1 MRVSYNWLK
10 EYLFFDLT
18 PFQLAERLT
27 MAGLEVESVEE
38 IGKQWENVKVAE
50 VLSEQRH
57 PEFDRLSVCQV
68 ELKGERLSVVCGAPN
83 VEQGQKV
90 AVVPVGARLP
100 DGTVIKRRK
109 FRGIESQ
116 GMICSEAEL
125 GLGEDEAGI
134 MVLPSDTPVGKSLA
148 EVLGLTDFL
157 LDLEI
162 TPNRPDW
169 MSVIGVAREIGAITG
184 SRLNRVEYKLKENSS
199 RIEEF
204 VSVEIKDT
212 RACPRYSARVVA
224 DVKVVPSPLWLGR
237 RLENAGVRPINN
249 IVDVTNY
256 VLLELGH
263 PLHAFDLDRVKG
275 HQIVVRRAG
284 EDESLITL
292 DSISR
297 RLGAEIL
304 VIADRER
311 PIALAGIMGGSNTEV
326 SETTANVLLESAYF
340 NPKVVRKGA
349 KNLGISS
356 EASQHFERGADYN
369 ATVKALDRAAGLI
382 AEIGGGTIIPGVI
395 DAYPE
400 KQISP
405 TVKLNTERVEQV
417 LGVGIPRQQTAESL
431 RSLECEVS
439 DDSSVLVVRPP
450 SFRPDLTRE
459 IDLIEEVARVFGYDR
474 IPAADRVSG
483 DLGVEESP
491 QHLLVEHIRELLMAS
506 GLTEVVTSSL
516 ADPEALRTV
525 EPDIEPI
532 SLSNPASR
540 EISAL
545 RSTLVS
551 SLLEVVCWNLN
562 RKAQT
567 VKIFEVGKVFF
578 PGEDSTAKERL
589 QIGGALT
596 GGRREQHWE
605 QKGCQVDF
613 FDTKGILQ
621 TVLGETIS
629 GKLTVKALHC
639 PCYQEGKAAQLLLN
653 NDILG
658 SFGRAAPQ
666 VLTRFQIKQ
675 PVYIFT
681 LEFDSLLQH
690 WQRERKFRPLPRYPA
705 AQRDIAVVVDEQ
717 VETEQIIQTI
727 EAVDPRLIESVELFD
742 IYRGDQ
748 IPRGKKSLAFSLIFR
763 SAEGTLSE
771 AKVERFFQKIVNR
784 LREEFS
790 AQLRSQG

>member
-1 MRVSYNWLK
+1 MKVSYNWLK
-10 EYLFFDLT
+10 EYVFFDLT

-27 MAGLEVESVEE
+27 MAGLEVESIEE
-38 IGKQWENVKVAE
+38 IGKQWEDVTVAK

-57 PEFDRLSVCQV
+57 PEFDRLSICQV

-90 AVVPVGARLP
+90 AVVSVGARLP

-134 MVLPSDTPVGKSLA
+134 MVLPSDTPVGRPLA

-184 SRLNRVEYKLKENSS
+184 SRLNRVNYKLKEDSS
-199 RIEEF
+199 RVEEF
-204 VSVEIKDT
+204 ASVEIKDT

-224 DVKVVPSPLWLGR
+224 DVKVAPSPLWLGR
-237 RLENAGVRPINN
+237 RLENAGLRPINN

-256 VLLELGH
+256 GLLELGH

-275 HQIVVRRAG
+275 HQIIVRRAG

-297 RLGAEIL
+297 QLGAEIL

-311 PIALAGIMGGSNTEV
+311 PIALAGVMGGSNTEV
-326 SETTANVLLESAYF
+326 SETTTNVLLESAYF
-340 NPKVVRKGA
+340 DPKVVRKGA

-356 EASQHFERGADYN
+356 EASQRFERGADYN
-369 ATVKALDRAAGLI
+369 ATVRALDRAAGLI
-382 AEIGGGTIIPGVI
+382 AEIGGGTVIPGVI

-400 KQISP
+400 KQTAPIL
-405 TVKLNTERVEQV
+405 KLRTKRVEQV
-417 LGVGIPRQQTAESL
+417 LGVGISRQQTEESL

-439 DDSSVLVVRPP
+439 DDNSVLVVRPP

-459 IDLIEEVARVFGYDR
+459 IDLIEEVARIFGYDR

-483 DLGVEESP
+483 GLGVEELP

-516 ADPEALRTV
+516 ADPEVLRTV

-540 EISAL
+540 EMSAL

-567 VKIFEVGKVFF
+567 VKIFEVGKVFL
-578 PGEDSTAKERL
+578 PAKDSTTKERL
-589 QIGGALT
+589 QVGGALT
-596 GGRREQHWE
+596 GQRREQHWE
-605 QKGCQVDF
+605 QKECQVDF

-629 GKLTVKALHC
+629 GKLIVKTLC
-639 PCYQEGKAAQLLLN
+639 CSCYQEGEAAQLHLN

-658 SFGRAAPQ
+658 TFGRVAPQ

-690 WQRERKFRPLPRYPA
+690 WQREKKFRPLPRYPA

-717 VETEQIIQTI
+717 VETEQILQTI

-742 IYRGDQ
+742 IYRGNQ
-748 IPRGKKSLAFSLIFR
+748 VPRGKKSLAFSLIFR
-763 SAEGTLSE
+763 SPEATLSE

-790 AQLRSQG
+790 AQLRS